1 MAADARSLLNE
12 RQRRI
17 SSGSPAPSSDGG
29 RASFLEGH
37 ASAGPYSAAAV
48 SLLLMRGLV
57 RVNAGRHPVAIIRLD
72 RGGTAGESREHD
84 DGAECG
90 KKNGSHN

>member
-1 MAADARSLLNE
+1 
-12 RQRRI
+12 
-17 SSGSPAPSSDGG
+17 
-29 RASFLEGH
+29 
-37 ASAGPYSAAAV
+37 
-48 SLLLMRGLV
+48 MRGLV
-57 RVNAGRHPVAIIRLD
+57 RVNAGRHRVAIIRLD

>member
-1 MAADARSLLNE
+1 
-12 RQRRI
+12 
-17 SSGSPAPSSDGG
+17 
-29 RASFLEGH
+29 
-37 ASAGPYSAAAV
+37 
-48 SLLLMRGLV
+48 MRGLV